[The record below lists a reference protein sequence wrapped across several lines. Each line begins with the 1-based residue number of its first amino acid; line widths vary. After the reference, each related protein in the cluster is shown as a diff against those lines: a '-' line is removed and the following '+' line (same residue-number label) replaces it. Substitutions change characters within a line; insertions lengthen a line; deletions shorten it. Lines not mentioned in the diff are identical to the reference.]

1 MIRALDAL
9 LEFYSEALAARARRQ
24 QLLAS
29 NIANADTP
37 GYRARDLDFAALLR
51 DQSNGMTLARTRAG
65 HRAVAMRP
73 REPEFVVYRV
83 PLQSALD
90 GNTVELDFERAQFS
104 DNALRYEAGLVALN
118 AHIRHILAAIQG

>member
-9 LEFYSEALAARARRQ
+9 LQFHSEALAARARRQ

-51 DQSNGMTLARTRAG
+51 DQSNGMTLARTHAG
-65 HRAVAMRP
+65 HRAVAIRS
-73 REPEFVVYRV
+73 REPEFVYRV